1 MAIAKVE
8 PLLTTR
14 NVRGPFDYR
23 LPEAMAGVEVGSI
36 LVVPF
41 GRRRVKGVVVD
52 LAESSEIPDS
62 RLAEPYE
69 ALEAGVPV
77 ELVELGRWL
86 ADEYCST
93 PARGLGLTLPP
104 GTGTGAVARRVRPLT
119 ELEAEITAD
128 GERALT
134 GEARLGLR
142 QKAALRALLAG
153 PQPARRLAT
162 VAGADRAAIRRLEER
177 GLVTT
182 REVERRR
189 RPAAEGVGAVNE
201 GVELND
207 AQREAAERIRAALGT
222 GGSLLLHGVTGSGKT
237 EVYLTAAA
245 EALER
250 GMGVIALVPEIAL
263 TPQTVS
269 RFQRR
274 FGDSVALLHSRMPP
288 GARYDEWRRLRSGEA
303 RVAVGPRSAV
313 FAPVADLGLI
323 VIDEEHDSSYKQ
335 ESDPRYDARDVAARR
350 AELAGAVLVAGSA
363 TPRPESWLAT
373 TRISLPERVDGRGL
387 PPVDVVDMRETRG
400 ALHPDTLAALAK
412 VRDAGEKAIVLINR
426 RGWSTHLVCRSCG
439 HAWLCPECD
448 VSLVL
453 HRGGAAGTRSGAAAG
468 QVMGCHHCGHLEP
481 APESCP
487 GCSSVTIARVGA
499 GAERVESELAE
510 LLDPLEVFR
519 LDADSAAGGG
529 HGALLRRFEQ
539 ASSGVLVGTQM
550 VAKGHDFH
558 EVTLGVVLDA
568 DGTLRL
574 PDFRAEERTFSLITQ
589 LAGRSGRGERGG
601 RVIVQTLSPAAP
613 SIRRAA
619 AHDAAGFL
627 AEELA
632 RREALR
638 YPPYSHLVELALAS
652 PREPL
657 VEAAAEKL
665 RALVAERLPGD
676 AELLGPAPL
685 FRRRGRHR
693 RRLIV
698 KATERLPAVSAV
710 RDAVRA
716 AVKARLLG
724 EIAVSVDVDPQ

>member
-23 LPEAMAGVEVGSI
+23 LPPSMAGVGVGSI

-52 LAESSEIPDS
+52 LAESSELPDS

-69 ALEAGVPV
+69 ALEAGVPAD
-77 ELVELGRWL
+77 LVELGRWL

-104 GTGTGAVARRVRPLT
+104 GTGTGSVARRVRPLT
-119 ELEAEITAD
+119 ELEAEITAE

-134 GEARLGLR
+134 GTERLGLR

-162 VAGADRAAIRRLEER
+162 VAGAERATVRRLEER
-177 GLVTT
+177 GLVAT

-201 GVELND
+201 GVELNG
-207 AQREAAERIRAALGT
+207 AQREAADRICAALGK

-237 EVYLTAAA
+237 EVYLAAA
-245 EALER
+245 DTALER
-250 GMGVIALVPEIAL
+250 GMGVIVLVPEIAL

-269 RFQRR
+269 RFRRR
-274 FGDSVALLHSRMPP
+274 FGDLVALLHSRMSP

-303 RVAVGPRSAV
+303 RIAVGPRSAV

-350 AELAGAVLVAGSA
+350 ARLARAVVVAGSA
-363 TPRPESWLAT
+363 TPRPESWLARA
-373 TRISLPERVDGRGL
+373 RISLPERVDGRGL

-400 ALHPDTLAALAK
+400 ALHPDTLAALAR
-412 VRDAGEKAIVLINR
+412 VRDSGEKAIVLINR
-426 RGWSTHLVCRSCG
+426 RGWSTHLACRSCG
-439 HAWLCPECD
+439 HAWQCPECD

-453 HRGGAAGTRSGAAAG
+453 HRGAGLS
-468 QVMGCHHCGHLEP
+468 CHHCGHREP

-487 GCSSVTIARVGA
+487 ECSSVTIARVGA
-499 GAERVESELAE
+499 GAERVESELSE
-510 LLDPLEVFR
+510 LLEPLEVFR
-519 LDADSAAGGG
+519 LDADSAATGG

-539 ASSGVLVGTQM
+539 APSGVLVGTQM

-574 PDFRAEERTFSLITQ
+574 PDFRAEERTFALITQ

-601 RVIVQTLSPAAP
+601 RVIVQTLSPDAP
-613 SIRRAA
+613 SIRRAS
-619 AHDAAGFL
+619 AHDAEGFL

-638 YPPYSHLVELALAS
+638 YPPYSHLIELALAS
-652 PREPL
+652 PREDR
-657 VEAAAEKL
+657 VDAAAAKL
-665 RALVAERLPGD
+665 RELVAERLPGD
-676 AELLGPAPL
+676 SDLLGPAPL
-685 FRRRGRHR
+685 FRRRGSHR

-698 KATERLPAVSAV
+698 KAAERLPAVTAV
-710 RDAVRA
+710 REAVYA
-716 AVKARLLG
+716 AVDAQALS